1 MIIEKVLNNN
11 VIVAIDPKSKK
22 EIILMGCGIAF
33 KKKVGQ
39 EIEMDKVEK
48 TFVVDDKRM
57 GNKIKKLINQIPDGI
72 FELSHEIICY
82 ASKRLDKKLD
92 KQIYISLSDHIAFAL
107 KRYKNNIRIKNDL
120 LDEIRRIHKDEFKI
134 ALWAVDFL
142 NNKLNVDLPEDE
154 AGFIALH
161 LINAGYNETTNNSLV
176 ATNIIKGIL
185 NVIRYYYSVEFD
197 IDDLNYD
204 RLLTHLKYFAK
215 RVITNKQYDKSDTT
229 LLELVSKSYP
239 EAFDCV
245 LKIKQYIE
253 KNYNYQVNGDEI
265 VYLTMHIHR
274 VISVLKENN

>member
-11 VIVAIDPKSKK
+11 VVVSIDPKSRK
-22 EIILMGCGIAF
+22 EIILMGSGIAY
-33 KKKVGQ
+33 KKKIGQ
-39 EIEMDKVEK
+39 EVEVDKVEK

-82 ASKRLDKKLD
+82 ASQKLNKKLD

-107 KRYKNNIRIKNDL
+107 KRHRNNIRIKNDL

-142 NNKLNVDLPEDE
+142 NNKLKVDLPEDE

-161 LINAGYNETTNNSLV
+161 LINAGYNETTNSSVV

-185 NVIRYYYSVEFD
+185 NIIRYYYSVEFD
-197 IDDLNYD
+197 VDDLNYD

-215 RVITNKQYDKSDTT
+215 RVIDNKQHDKSDTT
-229 LLELVSKSYP
+229 LLELVSNSYP
-239 EAFDCV
+239 EAFDCA
-245 LKIKQYIE
+245 LKIKSYIE
-253 KNYNYQVNGDEI
+253 NNYNYQVNGDEI

>member
-11 VIVAIDPKSKK
+11 VIVSIDPKSKK

-33 KKKVGQ
+33 KKKIGQ

-48 TFVVDDKRM
+48 TFIVDDKRM

-82 ASKRLDKKLD
+82 ASKELNKKLD

-107 KRYKNNIRIKNDL
+107 KRYKNNIKIKNDL
-120 LDEIRRIHKDEFKI
+120 LDEIRRIHKEEFKI
-134 ALWAVDFL
+134 ALWAVKFL
-142 NNKLNVDLPEDE
+142 NDKLKIDLPEDE

-161 LINAGYNETTNNSLV
+161 LINAGYKEATNDSLV
-176 ATNIIKGIL
+176 STSIIKGIL
-185 NVIRYYYSVEFD
+185 NIIRYYYSVEFD

-215 RVITNKQYDKSDTT
+215 RVIDNKQHDDSDTT
-229 LLELVSKSYP
+229 LLELVSNSYP
-239 EAFDCV
+239 EAFECA
-245 LKIKQYIE
+245 LKIKYYIE
-253 KNYNYQVNGDEI
+253 NNHNYQVNGDEI

>member
-11 VIVAIDPKSKK
+11 VIVSIDPNSKK

-39 EIEMDKVEK
+39 EVEMDKIEK
-48 TFVVDDKRM
+48 TFVVDDERM

-82 ASKRLDKKLD
+82 ASKELNKKLD
-92 KQIYISLSDHIAFAL
+92 KQIYISLSDHITFAL
-107 KRYKNNIRIKNDL
+107 KRHRNNIKIKNDL
-120 LDEIRRIHKDEFKI
+120 LDEIRRIHNNEFKI

-142 NNKLNVDLPEDE
+142 NKELKVDLPQDE

-161 LINAGYNETTNNSLV
+161 LINAGYNENQNSSLL

-185 NVIRYYYSVEFD
+185 NIIRYYYSVEFD

-215 RVITNKQYDKSDTT
+215 RVITNKQHDKSDKT
-229 LLELVSKSYP
+229 LLELVSSSYP
-239 EAFDCV
+239 EAFDCT
-245 LKIKQYIE
+245 LKIKYYI
-253 KNYNYQVNGDEI
+253 KNNHNYEVNGDEI
-265 VYLTMHIHR
+265 VYLTIHIHR